1 MELDILKKAKEIIK
15 KDPGISVSTL
25 TNREKTKIVD
35 ALRET
40 YPLAELL
47 SVLALARSSYFYHRA
62 ALRAGDK
69 YVTVRAT
76 MAEIFHGNYRC
87 YGYRR
92 LHAMLRQE
100 GLRLSEKV
108 VHRLMAEEQLVVSC
122 SRRRRYSSYCGE
134 IGPAPDNL
142 LARDFKAAQP
152 NQKWLTDI
160 TEFQLPAG
168 KVWLSP
174 VVECFDGKVVS
185 WSLSTRPDAELANT
199 MLESAIGTLNAGD
212 RPVIHSDRGGHYR
225 WPGWLAR
232 VNAAGLIRSMSRKG
246 CSPDNAACEGFFGRL
261 KTEMYYGREW
271 SNVTLENF
279 MQRVDA
285 YIRWYNERR
294 IKLSLGAVSPEVYR
308 RQLGI
313 TQ

>member
-1 MELDILKKAKEIIK
+1 MALCTRRVSAGEIARNIGVSRTVLYKWKDEIIGNGAYQAMRKHNASSPEDERDELREEIARLNQEIQRQQMELDILKQAKEITK

-62 ALRAGDK
+62 ALRSGDK

-76 MAEIFHGNYRC
+76 MAEIFNGNYRC

-92 LHAMLRQE
+92 LHAMLKQE
-100 GLRLSEKV
+100 GLRLSEKMV
-108 VHRLMAEEQLVVSC
+108 RRLMVEEQLVVSR

-142 LARDFKAAQP
+142 LARDFKATLP

-174 VVECFDGKVVS
+174 VVDCFDGKVVS

-212 RPVIHSDRGGHYR
+212 RPAIHSDRGGHYR

-232 VNAAGLIRSMSRKG
+232 VNAAGLIR
-246 CSPDNAACEGFFGRL
+246 
-261 KTEMYYGREW
+261 
-271 SNVTLENF
+271 
-279 MQRVDA
+279 
-285 YIRWYNERR
+285 
-294 IKLSLGAVSPEVYR
+294 
-308 RQLGI
+308 
-313 TQ
+313 